1 MRLQEQILKEFNKVY
16 YLLIFCINYIEQ
28 MYEYY
33 VEEKEGI
40 NMNNLDVI
48 KRKAVQIFSEEDLDR
63 KLNSGKKLTIKL
75 GADPSRPD
83 LHIGHSVV
91 LRVLK
96 AFQDMGHE
104 VVFVIGDF
112 TGMIGDPSGKSKTR
126 PALTFEQ
133 TRKSAETYLEQATKI
148 LDKDKTRIA
157 FNSEWLSKMNFEDVI
172 KLCSK
177 YTVARIMERD
187 DFKNRFENGLP
198 LSMHELLYP
207 LMQGYDSVALNAD
220 IEIGG
225 TDQTFNLLVGR
236 DLQKDYNQDPQIVM
250 TFPLLVG
257 LDGKEKMSKSLDNY
271 IGLND
276 DPFDKVVKSM
286 KIPDDV
292 LRQYF
297 ELATDLSSDRIDEI
311 MDGDIRDA
319 HFEFAR
325 ELLKM
330 YDDVSEFDELK
341 QKYLDVAHGGVR
353 NNIEAVCIDEK
364 QINVCKLL
372 VKVGFAN
379 SKGEAKRMVLGN
391 GVRIDSEL
399 VSDVTAVIDLSDGE
413 KVLQFGKNKFIKVF

>member
-1 MRLQEQILKEFNKVY
+1 MD
-16 YLLIFCINYIEQ
+16 
-28 MYEYY
+28 
-33 VEEKEGI
+33 
-40 NMNNLDVI
+40 NLEII
-48 KRKAVQIFSEEDLDR
+48 KRKAVQIFNEEDLDR
-63 KLNSGKKLTIKL
+63 KIKSGKKLTIKL

-96 AFQDMGHE
+96 QFQDMGHE
-104 VVFVIGDF
+104 VVFVVGDF

-126 PALTFEQ
+126 PSLTFEQ

-148 LDKDKTRIA
+148 LDKEKTRIA

-172 KLCSK
+172 KLASH

-187 DFKNRFENGLP
+187 DFKNRFENNLP

-236 DLQKDYNQDPQIVM
+236 DLQKDYGQESQVVM

-271 IGLND
+271 IGISE
-276 DPFDKVVKSM
+276 DPFSKLEKSM
-286 KIPDDV
+286 KIPDDI

-297 ELATDLSSDRIDEI
+297 ELATDLPTEEIDTI
-311 MDGDIRDA
+311 MNGDIREA
-319 HFEFAR
+319 HFRFAK

-330 YDDVSEFDELK
+330 YDDVNEFENLKQRYLNIAKGGIPTDVEELK
-341 QKYLDVAHGGVR
+341 IQEDEI
-353 NNIEAVCIDEK
+353 NICD
-364 QINVCKLL
+364 LL
-372 VKVGFAN
+372 VRAGFAS
-379 SKGEAKRMVLGN
+379 SKGEAKRMIKGN
-391 GVRIDSEL
+391 GVKLNSKVVNDISE
-399 VSDVTAVIDLSDGE
+399 TIITKE
-413 KVLQFGKNKFIKVF
+413 ENIIQFGKNKFKKVIKG

>member
-1 MRLQEQILKEFNKVY
+1 MD
-16 YLLIFCINYIEQ
+16 
-28 MYEYY
+28 
-33 VEEKEGI
+33 
-40 NMNNLDVI
+40 NLEII
-48 KRKAVQIFSEEDLDR
+48 KRKAVQIFNEEDLD
-63 KLNSGKKLTIKL
+63 KKIKSGKKLTIKL

-96 AFQDMGHE
+96 QFQDMGHE

-126 PALTFEQ
+126 PSLTFEQ

-148 LDKDKTRIA
+148 LDPEKTRIA
-157 FNSEWLSKMNFEDVI
+157 YNSEWLSKMTFEDVI
-172 KLCSK
+172 KLAGK

-187 DFKNRFENGLP
+187 DFKNRFENNLP

-236 DLQKDYNQDPQIVM
+236 ELQKDYDQESQVVM

-271 IGLND
+271 IGISEE
-276 DPFDKVVKSM
+276 PFSKLEKSM

-297 ELATDLSSDRIDEI
+297 ELATDLPIDEI
-311 MDGDIRDA
+311 NNIMNGDIRDA
-319 HFEFAR
+319 HFRFAK
-325 ELLKM
+325 ELLAM
-330 YDDVSEFDELK
+330 YDDVNEFEVLK
-341 QKYLDVAHGGVR
+341 EKYLNIAKGGIPDDVETMKVSEDSA
-353 NNIEAVCIDEK
+353 NICD
-364 QINVCKLL
+364 LL
-372 VKVGFAN
+372 VSAGFAT
-379 SKGEAKRMVLGN
+379 SRGEAKRMVTGN
-391 GVRIDSEL
+391 GVKVNGEA
-399 VSDVTAVIDLSDGE
+399 VTDITTMVEVENEPVI
-413 KVLQFGKNKFIKVF
+413 QFGKNKFKKIIKE

>member
-1 MRLQEQILKEFNKVY
+1 
-16 YLLIFCINYIEQ
+16 
-28 MYEYY
+28 
-33 VEEKEGI
+33 
-40 NMNNLDVI
+40 MNNELEII
-48 KRKAVQIFSEEDLDR
+48 KRKAVQIFSVEDLER
-63 KLNSGKKLTIKL
+63 KINSGKKLIIKL

-96 AFQDMGHE
+96 QFQDMGHE
-104 VVFVIGDF
+104 VVFIVGDF

-157 FNSEWLSKMNFEDVI
+157 FNSEWLSKMTFEDVI
-172 KLCSK
+172 KLTSK

-187 DFKNRFENGLP
+187 DFKNRFENKLP

-207 LMQGYDSVALNAD
+207 LMQGYDSVELKAD

-236 DLQKDYNQDPQIVM
+236 ELQKDFGMEPQVVM

-271 IGLND
+271 IGIAD
-276 DPFDKVVKSM
+276 TPFEKFEKSM

-297 ELATDLSSDRIDEI
+297 ELATDLSIDEI
-311 MDGDIRDA
+311 DKIMNGDIREA
-319 HFEFAR
+319 HMLFAK

-330 YDDVSEFDELK
+330 YDDVNEFESVKQRYLNIAKGELPEDIKEFKLSE
-341 QKYLDVAHGGVR
+341 
-353 NNIEAVCIDEK
+353 NSINICE
-364 QINVCKLL
+364 LL
-372 VKVGFAN
+372 VRVGFAS
-379 SKGEAKRMVLGN
+379 SKSEAKRMIVGN
-391 GVRIDSEL
+391 GVKINLQVVTDINRIIEVQDE
-399 VSDVTAVIDLSDGE
+399 II
-413 KVLQFGKNKFIKVF
+413 LQFGKNRFIKIVYYSEEMN

>member
-1 MRLQEQILKEFNKVY
+1 ME
-16 YLLIFCINYIEQ
+16 
-28 MYEYY
+28 
-33 VEEKEGI
+33 
-40 NMNNLDVI
+40 NLEII
-48 KRKAVQIFSEEDLDR
+48 KRKAVQIFNEEDLD
-63 KLNSGKKLTIKL
+63 KKIKSGKKLTIKL

-96 AFQDMGHE
+96 QFQDMGHE

-126 PALTFEQ
+126 PSLTFEQ

-148 LDKDKTRIA
+148 LDPEKTRIA
-157 FNSEWLSKMNFEDVI
+157 YNSEWLSKMTFEDVI
-172 KLCSK
+172 KLAGK

-187 DFKNRFENGLP
+187 DFKNRFENNLP

-207 LMQGYDSVALNAD
+207 LMQGYDSVALHAD

-236 DLQKDYNQDPQIVM
+236 ELQKDYDQESQVVM

-271 IGLND
+271 IGISEE
-276 DPFDKVVKSM
+276 PFAKLEKSM

-297 ELATDLSSDRIDEI
+297 ELATDLPMEEINEI
-311 MDGDIRDA
+311 MNGDIREA
-319 HFEFAR
+319 HFRFAK
-325 ELLKM
+325 ELLAM
-330 YDDVSEFDELK
+330 YDDVNEFESLK
-341 QKYLDVAHGGVR
+341 EKYLNIAKGGIPTDVETMKVSEDSA
-353 NNIEAVCIDEK
+353 NICD
-364 QINVCKLL
+364 LL
-372 VKVGFAN
+372 VSAGFAT
-379 SKGEAKRMVLGN
+379 SRGEAKRMVTGN
-391 GVRIDSEL
+391 GVKINGEP
-399 VSDVTAVIDLSDGE
+399 VTDITTMVEVTGEPVI
-413 KVLQFGKNKFIKVF
+413 QFGKNKFKKVTCKFIPN

>member
-1 MRLQEQILKEFNKVY
+1 MNEN
-16 YLLIFCINYIEQ
+16 NIE
-28 MYEYY
+28 
-33 VEEKEGI
+33 I
-40 NMNNLDVI
+40 I
-48 KRKAVQIFSEEDLDR
+48 KRKAVQIFSEEDFDK
-63 KLNSGKKLTIKL
+63 KLKSGKKLKIKL

-96 AFQDMGHE
+96 QFQDMGHE
-104 VVFVIGDF
+104 VIFVVGDF

-126 PALTFEQ
+126 PSLTFEQ
-133 TRKSAETYLEQATKI
+133 TRKSAETYLEHATKI
-148 LDKDKTRIA
+148 LDKEKTKIV

-172 KLCSK
+172 KLASK

-187 DFKNRFENGLP
+187 DFKNRFENNLP

-236 DLQKDYNQDPQIVM
+236 ELQKDYGQESQVVM

-271 IGLND
+271 IGISD
-276 DPFDKVVKSM
+276 SPFDKFEKSM
-286 KIPDDV
+286 KIPDEV

-297 ELATDLSSDRIDEI
+297 ELATDLPIDEI
-311 MDGDIRDA
+311 NSIMSGDIREA
-319 HFEFAR
+319 HMRFAK

-330 YDDVSEFDELK
+330 YDDVNEYEEVKNRYLKIAKGGIPQDVPEFITSE
-341 QKYLDVAHGGVR
+341 
-353 NNIEAVCIDEK
+353 NNINICD
-364 QINVCKLL
+364 LL
-372 VKVGFAN
+372 VQVGFAS
-379 SKGEAKRMVLGN
+379 SKGEAKRMIAGK
-391 GVRIDSEL
+391 GVKINS
-399 VSDVTAVIDLSDGE
+399 VIEEDITDTINLDEE
-413 KVLQFGKNKFIKVF
+413 KIIQFGKNKFVKVIRK